1 MDNKVEL
8 VVPGF
13 YPKQIEFMK
22 SKSRYTAYGGARG
35 GGKSFA
41 ARWKML
47 LLAFRYRGIQ
57 ILLLRR
63 TLPELRENHLI
74 PMQKILHTED
84 KNKQNRLAEYKEV
97 TKEFIFP
104 NGSRIKLGYCDS
116 ENDVL
121 QYQGQAYDV
130 ICMEEATHF
139 TEFQFQTLTESNR
152 PSGLME
158 EPFRPRMY
166 FTCNP
171 GGVGHQWVKRL
182 FIDRAYKN
190 SEQEE
195 DYSFIPSLVY
205 ENAWLMENDPDYVRT
220 LENLPEERRNAMLYG
235 NWDVYDGQFFE
246 EFDRNIHTMAPVK
259 LPKIY
264 RLYRTMDYGLDM
276 FACYHIIIDVEGN
289 IRCIHEIYEKNL
301 IVSEAAQKLKETT
314 KALGL
319 TEDEVV
325 LTLAPS
331 DLWNTNS
338 QTGKSTADIF
348 YDNGIVLTEVARNR
362 VPGWLAVKELLKVIT
377 TVDPQTGDLHK
388 TAKLKIY
395 NTCRN
400 LIRCIP
406 LLQYDD
412 KKLND
417 CATEPHEITHG
428 PDALRCF
435 ATYWTSA
442 PTVEVLPKPIRME
455 WTEDMLDDYYNGSDH
470 VKERM
475 VEKYGRFS

>member
-1 MDNKVEL
+1 MFLDFIRNKSSLWKVNVDTRRMGEHD
-8 VVPGF
+8 
-13 YPKQIEFMK
+13 
-22 SKSRYTAYGGARG
+22 RG

-171 GGVGHQWVKRL
+171 KHL
-182 FIDRAYKN
+182 CF
-190 SEQEE
+190 
-195 DYSFIPSLVY
+195 
-205 ENAWLMENDPDYVRT
+205 
-220 LENLPEERRNAMLYG
+220 
-235 NWDVYDGQFFE
+235 
-246 EFDRNIHTMAPVK
+246 
-259 LPKIY
+259 
-264 RLYRTMDYGLDM
+264 
-276 FACYHIIIDVEGN
+276 
-289 IRCIHEIYEKNL
+289 
-301 IVSEAAQKLKETT
+301 
-314 KALGL
+314 
-319 TEDEVV
+319 
-325 LTLAPS
+325 
-331 DLWNTNS
+331 TN
-338 QTGKSTADIF
+338 
-348 YDNGIVLTEVARNR
+348 
-362 VPGWLAVKELLKVIT
+362 
-377 TVDPQTGDLHK
+377 
-388 TAKLKIY
+388 
-395 NTCRN
+395 
-400 LIRCIP
+400 
-406 LLQYDD
+406 
-412 KKLND
+412 
-417 CATEPHEITHG
+417 
-428 PDALRCF
+428 
-435 ATYWTSA
+435 
-442 PTVEVLPKPIRME
+442 
-455 WTEDMLDDYYNGSDH
+455 
-470 VKERM
+470 
-475 VEKYGRFS
+475 